1 MIQNITTL
9 YKLSLSIGGT
19 VNLKENISQFI
30 NTLVQKVQ
38 LDNAVIGLYSEEKLS
53 SPTDYLLFEY
63 PLFEKRELLN
73 ENLLIHDY
81 IKKADFLVLGE
92 SDPLLELLSLNKI
105 NPQANQIEHKFV
117 LYPLGEV
124 GFLLLETSDRAKEID
139 LSSPSI
145 LSIKEILDK
154 LALSI
159 KACMVHEKALLDI
172 KHKDVAQK
180 ELKNNEEKYLTVID
194 NIPKGLFITDLD
206 DNLIFVNRRMSELS
220 GFEVNDIIGKKSCK
234 VFVPNA
240 FWEDYTSKILNT
252 EREEVEQYEIPLK
265 YKEEKTWGASIRSSF
280 YRNSNGDII
289 GRIATIIDLT
299 DKNKKELAILRG
311 EEKYRSIIENMQ
323 LGLLEVDLNEKIIKA
338 YPKFCDLT
346 GFEEH
351 ELIGKNATDI
361 FLDQEDSERMLQEIE
376 SRKKGEP
383 GVYEVRIRKKNGE
396 RIWVMISGAPYY
408 DDNDNVVGSVGIHLD
423 ITKRKRVEQEVRE
436 SQQKLQL
443 IFNTSLDAIITIDE
457 DSIVTDWSPNAE
469 LIFGYSRAEAMHSP
483 LGELIVPP
491 EMADQHHRGMEHF
504 MKTGEGPVLNKR
516 IELTAVRKS
525 GERFPM
531 ELTISPIK
539 IQDKYYFSSFCRDI
553 TKRKKSQQALID
565 AKKAAEQARNVE
577 RQFLA
582 HMSHEI
588 RTPMNAVIGMTYLL
602 GQSELTEEQKDYLA
616 ALKFSAD
623 SLMGIISDILDL
635 SKIEAGE
642 IELEY
647 RPFSLHQ
654 ILQSLQQT
662 YQFKVQEKNISV
674 EISIDDKL
682 INQVI
687 GDQTRIGQIIGNL
700 LSNSSKF
707 TKEGNIGVN
716 VLLVDLED
724 DKYWIK
730 FQVYDTGV
738 GIAQE
743 NLDVIFDSF
752 KQATIDT
759 HREFGGTGLGLSIV
773 KQLVELQG
781 GTITVQS
788 KIGKGTMFEILLPF
802 KNSGISIKNK
812 EEDNK
817 LLFDRKLELSNL
829 KVLIAED
836 NLINQKLITRIF
848 KEWGIS
854 FDLAINGLVA
864 LEFSEIAVYDIIFMD
879 INMPKMNG
887 YEVVKAIKEDETNLN
902 FDTPVVTLT
911 AAALNE
917 ERKRMM
923 DVGVYDFITK
933 PFSPKQLQ
941 ETIFS
946 CLDKSI
952 NFREILENE
961 LGKEDLT
968 SSENIPSKLFDLS
981 HLQKFS
987 HGNSDF
993 VCEMIQMF
1001 LQQTPQTLAQIEA
1014 ALGKAEWDKT
1024 QDLAHQLKST
1034 LGTMGMSIAQKNAET
1049 LEYNIQASKY
1059 ELEEN
1064 ASLVSKIK
1072 KCCEIAYPLLD
1083 RELKKMK

>member
-1 MIQNITTL
+1 MVQNINTL
-9 YKLSLSIGGT
+9 YELSLSIGGS

-30 NTLVQKVQ
+30 NVLVQKMQ
-38 LDNAVIGLYSEEKLS
+38 LDNAVIGLYNEKSLPS
-53 SPTDYLLFEY
+53 QTDYSLFEY
-63 PLFEKRELLN
+63 PLFEKKTIVN
-73 ENLLIHDY
+73 GKPLIQTCF
-81 IKKADFLVLGE
+81 KKADFLLIDKG
-92 SDPLLELLSLNKI
+92 DPLLDLFSLNGTNLPK
-105 NPQANQIEHKFV
+105 NQTKHKFAF
-117 LYPLGEV
+117 YRLGDV
-124 GFLLLETSDRAKEID
+124 GFLLLETSDRTKEID
-139 LSSPSI
+139 LSSPSM
-145 LSIKEILDK
+145 LSLREVLNK
-154 LALSI
+154 LVLSI
-159 KACMVHEKALLDI
+159 KACMTYEQALLDI
-172 KHKDVAQK
+172 KDRDASQK
-180 ELKNNEEKYLTVID
+180 ELKNNEEKY
-194 NIPKGLFITDLD
+194 
-206 DNLIFVNRRMSELS
+206 
-220 GFEVNDIIGKKSCK
+220 
-234 VFVPNA
+234 
-240 FWEDYTSKILNT
+240 
-252 EREEVEQYEIPLK
+252 
-265 YKEEKTWGASIRSSF
+265 
-280 YRNSNGDII
+280 
-289 GRIATIIDLT
+289 
-299 DKNKKELAILRG
+299 
-311 EEKYRSIIENMQ
+311 RSIIENME

-338 YPKFCDLT
+338 YPKFCKLT

-351 ELIGKNATDI
+351 ELIGCKATDI
-361 FLDQEDSERMLQEIE
+361 FLDEEGAERMLAEIE
-376 SRKKGEP
+376 ARKKGEP
-383 GVYEVRIRKKNGE
+383 GVYEVQIRKKD
-396 RIWVMISGAPYY
+396 RTKIWVMISGAPYY
-408 DDNDNVVGSVGIHLD
+408 DDNDNVIGSVGIHLD
-423 ITKRKRVEQEVRE
+423 ITKRKKAEKEIRE

-457 DSIVTDWSPNAE
+457 DSTVTDWSPNAE
-469 LIFGYSRAEAMHSP
+469 LIFGYSREEAINSQ
-483 LGELIVPP
+483 LGDLIVPP
-491 EMADQHHRGMEHF
+491 EMAEQHHRGMKHF

-539 IQDKYYFSSFCRDI
+539 IQDKYYFCSFCRDI
-553 TKRKKSQQALID
+553 TERKKSQQALID

-602 GQSELTEEQKDYLA
+602 GQSELTDEQKDYLV

-647 RPFSLHQ
+647 RPFSLHE

-674 EISIDDKL
+674 EIHIDDKL
-682 INQVI
+682 TNQVI
-687 GDQTRIGQIIGNL
+687 GDKTRIGQILGNL

-707 TKEGNIGVN
+707 TQKGNIGIN

-730 FQVYDTGV
+730 FQVYDTGI
-738 GIAQE
+738 GINQE
-743 NLDVIFDSF
+743 NIAVIFDSF

-781 GTITVQS
+781 GVITVQS
-788 KIGKGTMFEILLPF
+788 EVGKGTMFEVLLPF

-817 LLFDRKLELSNL
+817 KLSSEKIKLSNL
-829 KVLIAED
+829 KVLVAED
-836 NLINQKLITRIF
+836 NMINQKLISRIF

-854 FDLAINGLVA
+854 FDLAANGLLA
-864 LEFSEIAVYDIIFMD
+864 LEFSKSSIYDIIFMD

-887 YEVVKAIKEDETNLN
+887 YEVVKAIKEDKTNLN
-902 FDTPVVTLT
+902 FKTPVVTLT

-917 ERKRMM
+917 ERKRML

-933 PFSPKQLQ
+933 PFSPQQLQ
-941 ETIFS
+941 ETILS

-952 NFREILENE
+952 NFREILEHE
-961 LGKEDLT
+961 LGKEELVL
-968 SSENIPSKLFDLS
+968 SEDVTRKLFDLS
-981 HLQKFS
+981 HLQKLS
-987 HGNSDF
+987 HGNSAF
-993 VCEMIQMF
+993 VFEMIQLFME
-1001 LQQTPQTLAQIEA
+1001 QTPKALTQIEI
-1014 ALGKAEWDKT
+1014 ALEKGIWGKV

-1034 LGTMGMSIAQKNAET
+1034 FGTMGMSIAQKNAET
-1049 LEYNIQASKY
+1049 LEDNMRTSKY

-1064 ASLVSKIK
+1064 TSLFSKIK
-1072 KCCEIAYPLLD
+1072 DCCEIVYPLLD
-1083 RELKKMK
+1083 QELKTMKL